1 MLKSLTI
8 KNYAIIDQ
16 LQFTPGPGLNV
27 LTGETGAGKS
37 ILLGALALV
46 LGNRADLNV
55 LRDSDKKCVVEA
67 DFDISKYGLEEFFN
81 EQDLDYFPILTVR
94 REILPAGKSRA
105 FVNDTPVRLD
115 ILNRLTSHLVDL
127 HQQFASLDLYQKN
140 YQLSL
145 LDAMADNAIIRK
157 NYSHLFQKWKQSNNS
172 LNELMEVEKEAAM
185 EQDFIRF
192 QYDEINELNPQT
204 GELEEMESQLSTLE
218 NFEAIK
224 LALSKIDSV
233 IESGPSSVD
242 TQLGDLLRELHSLS
256 DLSKQI
262 SDFTTRLESV
272 KVELHEISRE
282 ANLLNDQLEYQ
293 PEELEIIKNRLD
305 EMNRLLKKHRLE
317 TPEQLIEL
325 SQELEERLKK
335 YSSVADEIGKL
346 KEERDEFFKALR
358 KEGNAL
364 SDSREKAARK
374 IEEETGHVLKDLA
387 MPNARLK
394 VELSANEEPQSDGL
408 DRVSLL
414 FSANKG
420 MGFRDLK
427 EVASG
432 GEISRLN
439 LAIKSLIAG
448 KMQLPTLIFD
458 EIDSGVSGDVAL
470 RMGRI
475 LRKTALSHQ
484 LIVITHSP
492 QVAAC
497 GQTHFY
503 IHKSNEEEKTST
515 RLRQLENE
523 DRMHH
528 VAVMLSSDPPGAA
541 AIENAKE
548 LLQTK

>member
-8 KNYAIIDQ
+8 KNYAIIDH
-16 LQFTPGPGLNV
+16 LNFNPGEGLNV

-37 ILLGALALV
+37 ILLGALGLV

-55 LRDSDKKCVVEA
+55 LRDPEKKCVVEA
-67 DFDISKYGLEEFFN
+67 DFDISKYDLKDFFL
-81 EQDLDYFPILTVR
+81 EQDLDFHPILTVR
-94 REILPAGKSRA
+94 REILPVGKSRA
-105 FVNDTPVRLD
+105 FVNDSPVRLD
-115 ILNRLTSHLVDL
+115 LLNRLTTHLVDL
-127 HQQFASLDLYQKN
+127 HQQFASLDIYRRN

-145 LDAMADNAIIRK
+145 LDAMAENRSIRRR
-157 NYSHLFQKWKQSNNS
+157 YSEFFQKWQESRSK
-172 LNELMEVEKEAAM
+172 LEELMEVEREAGM

-192 QYDEINELNPQT
+192 QFDEINELNPQA
-204 GELEEMESQLSTLE
+204 GELEELESQLSMLE
-218 NFEAIK
+218 NFENIK
-224 LALSKIDSV
+224 LGLSRIDST
-233 IESGPSSVD
+233 IEGSPNSLEILIS
-242 TQLGDLLRELHSLS
+242 DLLRELQPLS
-256 DLSKQI
+256 HFSKEI
-262 SDFTTRLESV
+262 SDFTQRLQSV
-272 KVELHEISRE
+272 RIELSEISRE
-282 ANLLNDQLEYQ
+282 ANMLNDQLEYQ
-293 PEELEIIKNRLD
+293 PEELGMLKNRLD
-305 EMNRLLKKHRLE
+305 EMNRLLKKHRLD
-317 TPEQLIEL
+317 TSEQLIEL
-325 SQELEERLKK
+325 SRDLEERLKK
-335 YSSVADEIGKL
+335 YSSVADEIEDL
-346 KEERDEFFKALR
+346 KSESDELFKTLR
-358 KEGNAL
+358 KEGKEL
-364 SDSREKAARK
+364 SDSRAKAARK
-374 IEEETGHVLKDLA
+374 IEEEACRILKDLA

-394 VELSANEEPQSDGL
+394 IELSESDEPQPDGL
-408 DRVSLL
+408 DRVRLM

-448 KMQLPTLIFD
+448 KIQLPTLIFD

-475 LRKTALSHQ
+475 MKKTALSHQ

-497 GQTHFY
+497 AQTHFY

-515 RLRQLENE
+515 RLRQLKEE
-523 DRMHH
+523 DRMHY

-541 AIENAKE
+541 AVENARE

>member
-8 KNYAIIDQ
+8 KNYAIIDH
-16 LQFTPGPGLNV
+16 LNFNPGEGLNV

-37 ILLGALALV
+37 ILLGALGLV

-55 LRDSDKKCVVEA
+55 LRDPEKKCVVEA
-67 DFDISKYGLEEFFN
+67 DFDISKYDLKDFFL
-81 EQDLDYFPILTVR
+81 EQDLDFHPILTVR
-94 REILPAGKSRA
+94 REILPVGKSRA
-105 FVNDTPVRLD
+105 FVNDSPVRLD
-115 ILNRLTSHLVDL
+115 LLNRLTTHLVDL
-127 HQQFASLDLYQKN
+127 HQQFASLDIYRRN

-145 LDAMADNAIIRK
+145 LDAMAENRSIRRR
-157 NYSHLFQKWKQSNNS
+157 YSDFFQKWQESRSK
-172 LNELMEVEKEAAM
+172 LEELMEVEREAGM

-192 QYDEINELNPQT
+192 QFEEINELNPQA
-204 GELEEMESQLSTLE
+204 GELEELESQLSMLE
-218 NFEAIK
+218 NFENIK
-224 LALSKIDSV
+224 LGLSRIDST
-233 IESGPSSVD
+233 IEGSPNSLEILIS
-242 TQLGDLLRELHSLS
+242 DLLRELQPLS
-256 DLSKQI
+256 HCSKEI
-262 SDFTTRLESV
+262 SDFTQRLQSV
-272 KVELHEISRE
+272 RIELSEISRE
-282 ANLLNDQLEYQ
+282 ANMLNDQLEYQ
-293 PEELEIIKNRLD
+293 PEELGMLKNRLD
-305 EMNRLLKKHRLE
+305 EMNRLLKKHRLD
-317 TPEQLIEL
+317 TSEQLIEL
-325 SQELEERLKK
+325 SRDLEERLKK
-335 YSSVADEIGKL
+335 YSSVADEIEDL
-346 KEERDEFFKALR
+346 KSESDELFKTLR
-358 KEGNAL
+358 KEGKEL
-364 SDSREKAARK
+364 SDSRAKAARK
-374 IEEETGHVLKDLA
+374 IEEEACRILKDLA

-394 VELSANEEPQSDGL
+394 IELSESDEPQPDGL
-408 DRVSLL
+408 DRVRLM

-448 KMQLPTLIFD
+448 KIQLPTLIFD

-475 LRKTALSHQ
+475 MKKTALSHQ

-497 GQTHFY
+497 AQTHFY

-515 RLRQLENE
+515 RLRQLKEE
-523 DRMHH
+523 DRMHY

-541 AIENAKE
+541 AVENARE